1 MEVLWGEGCGG
12 GGGWGEIA
20 QEVLLKY
27 MMIKLLETHIILGA
41 SCKFKI
47 ILTVALAFS
56 NISVTC
62 FHQRISM
69 LGISVCQTCNKTL
82 PCESL

>member
-12 GGGWGEIA
+12 GWEEIA

-27 MMIKLLETHIILGA
+27 TTINLLETHIILGA

-47 ILTVALAFS
+47 ILTVTLAY
-56 NISVTC
+56 
-62 FHQRISM
+62 Q
-69 LGISVCQTCNKTL
+69 
-82 PCESL
+82 

>member
-1 MEVLWGEGCGG
+1 MQKMEVLWGEGC

-27 MMIKLLETHIILGA
+27 VMINLLETQILGA

-47 ILTVALAFS
+47 TLTV
-56 NISVTC
+56 
-62 FHQRISM
+62 
-69 LGISVCQTCNKTL
+69 G
-82 PCESL
+82 